1 MKIGLRAISEV
12 REGEV
17 CRWSVRHDYGIG
29 IDVEVRSESWVAG
42 ANGFWLPV
50 QVDSGLWV
58 GGASSF
64 VGLGCR
70 SSGFWLCF
78 LGLSCCFLG
87 LIHGFSVF
95 SGF

>member
-1 MKIGLRAISEV
+1 MRARS
-12 REGEV
+12 
-17 CRWSVRHDYGIG
+17 DYGIGIDVG

-50 QVDSGLWV
+50 QVDSWLWV

-78 LGLSCCFLG
+78 MGLSCCFLG

>member
-1 MKIGLRAISEV
+1 MKIGMRAVSKV

-17 CRWSVRHDYGIG
+17 RCRSVHHDHGIRIDMG

-42 ANGFWLPV
+42 ASGFWLPV
-50 QVDSGLWV
+50 YVDSWLWV

-70 SSGFWLCF
+70 C
-78 LGLSCCFLG
+78 
-87 LIHGFSVF
+87 
-95 SGF
+95 